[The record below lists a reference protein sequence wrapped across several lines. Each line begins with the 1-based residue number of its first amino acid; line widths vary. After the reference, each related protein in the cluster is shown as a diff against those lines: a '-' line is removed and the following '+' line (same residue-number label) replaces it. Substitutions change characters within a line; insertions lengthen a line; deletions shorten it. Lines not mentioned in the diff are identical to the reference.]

1 MELLAIILS
10 GLITLVSPAGLI
22 LDRTLAKAFRE
33 QFEEVEQLAV
43 RVDNAPSYSILQG
56 KVERVRVA
64 SRGVKLGLDLRIDT
78 LEFEIDPIADARG
91 LSGNETDNQS
101 DNQPLQG
108 AIRLVI
114 TEEDINQALES
125 QKTKAILQEL
135 INGLIPSS
143 GDLPQLGYEL
153 LNLRLQFLD
162 NNRFQLQVGLAR
174 PGSGNSQSQPLD
186 LVLESEV
193 KVVGGSSFRL
203 IEPEIWVNGNP
214 ITSRLIIETLSNG
227 VSRFLDLRQLE
238 GEGIIARILQLERSE
253 DGVHLAAFVR
263 FDPKANVLAGND
275 YAK

>member
-22 LDRTLAKAFRE
+22 LDDTLAKAFRE

-64 SRGVKLGLDLRIDT
+64 SRGVKLGLDFRIDT
-78 LEFEIDPIADARG
+78 LEFEIDPIADVRG
-91 LSGNETDNQS
+91 LSVNETDNQS
-101 DNQPLQG
+101 EALQG

-125 QKTKAILQEL
+125 EKVKAILQEL
-135 INGLIPSS
+135 LDGLVSDS

-203 IEPEIWVNGNP
+203 IEPEIWVNGKL
-214 ITSRLIIETLSNG
+214 ITSPFIIETLTNG

-238 GEGIIARILQLERSE
+238 GEGIIVRILQWSLSE
-253 DGVHLAAFVR
+253 DRVHLAAFVR
-263 FDPKANVLAGND
+263 SNARANVVAGND

>member
-22 LDRTLAKAFRE
+22 LDRTLANAFRE

-64 SRGVKLGLDLRIDT
+64 SRGVKLGLDFRIDT
-78 LEFEIDPIADARG
+78 LEFEIDPIADVRG
-91 LSGNETDNQS
+91 LSVNETDNQS
-101 DNQPLQG
+101 EALQG

-125 QKTKAILQEL
+125 EKVKAILQEL
-135 INGLIPSS
+135 LDGLVSDS

-203 IEPEIWVNGNP
+203 IEPEIWVNGKL
-214 ITSRLIIETLSNG
+214 ITSPFIIETLTNG

-238 GEGIIARILQLERSE
+238 GEGIIVRILQWSLSE
-253 DGVHLAAFVR
+253 DRVHLAAFVR
-263 FDPKANVLAGND
+263 SNARANVVAGND

>member
-22 LDRTLAKAFRE
+22 LDRTLAQAFRE

-64 SRGVKLGLDLRIDT
+64 SRGVKLGLDFRIDT
-78 LEFEIDPIADARG
+78 LEFEIDPIADVRG

-101 DNQPLQG
+101 EALQG

-125 QKTKAILQEL
+125 EKVKAILQEL
-135 INGLIPSS
+135 LDGLVSDS

-162 NNRFQLQVGLAR
+162 NNRLQLQVGLAR
-174 PGSGNSQSQPLD
+174 SGSGNSQSQPLD

-238 GEGIIARILQLERSE
+238 GEGIIARILQWSLSE
-253 DGVHLAAFVR
+253 DRVHLAAFVR
-263 FDPKANVLAGND
+263 FDPRANVVARND